1 MSIKL
6 QVLTLHYL
14 LDVSIWLNRW
24 HLNAPSALPLV
35 PSEPAPPL
43 PWPPPSFT
51 KMKTGSPWL
60 LSLPFMP
67 HLSLHWRWRLWPPLN
82 SLDISISL
90 YHTAPTTT
98 SCLDGFIS
106 LLIVCPLVHFPHSQK
121 FKCEHRSYLLFRVS
135 YDSHCPWVKFK
146 LLQWYLRSLCVGCL
160 FKLAQ
165 FPPGTYYLSD
175 SKCLADH

>member
-1 MSIKL
+1 MCFPKL
-6 QVLTLHYL
+6 PAGCCWSAPRRHNKKPPGGLA
-14 LDVSIWLNRW
+14 RGE
-24 HLNAPSALPLV
+24 NARGGRPGFPGSSA
-35 PSEPAPPL
+35 AIA
-43 PWPPPSFT
+43 
-51 KMKTGSPWL
+51 
-60 LSLPFMP
+60 
-67 HLSLHWRWRLWPPLN
+67 SLHWRWRLWPPLN

-121 FKCEHRSYLLFRVS
+121 FKCEHHSYLLFKVS

-160 FKLAQ
+160 FKLSQ
-165 FPPGTYYLSD
+165 LPSGT
-175 SKCLADH
+175 